1 MMAVNSLSFDAIVD
15 ALQSAGAISDPA
27 EMHGSLCGL
36 ACVMGTNA
44 QSLWMAEILGSSGR
58 PVAADEDGGAAVSGS
73 EATAGPLS
81 ALATAS
87 ATTLEAG
94 DMSFQPLLPGDDES
108 LEQRTEALAA
118 WCQGFN
124 HGLALGIRIA
134 DADEALKRET
144 VAEIVQDFAELAR
157 LGYVEDEIEGEGEV
171 AWAELV
177 EYVRVSVQLVFEE
190 LAGVRQRIAPAVHH

>member
-1 MMAVNSLSFDAIVD
+1 MMASSSLSFDAIVD

-36 ACVMGTNA
+36 VCVLGANA
-44 QSLWMAEILGSSGR
+44 QSLWMADILTNGGD
-58 PVAADEDGGAAVSGS
+58 PVADEDGPAAVSGR
-73 EATAGPLS
+73 ERAAVLLG

-108 LEQRTEALAA
+108 LERRTTALAA

-124 HGLALGIRIA
+124 HGLVLAVRIG
-134 DADEALKRET
+134 DADEALNRET
-144 VAEIVQDFAELAR
+144 VAEIVQDFAELAQ
-157 LGYVEDEIEGEGEV
+157 LGHVEDEIEGEGEV

-177 EYVRVSVQLVFEE
+177 EYVRVSAQLLFEE
-190 LAGVRQRIAPAVHH
+190 LADVRQRTAPAVHH